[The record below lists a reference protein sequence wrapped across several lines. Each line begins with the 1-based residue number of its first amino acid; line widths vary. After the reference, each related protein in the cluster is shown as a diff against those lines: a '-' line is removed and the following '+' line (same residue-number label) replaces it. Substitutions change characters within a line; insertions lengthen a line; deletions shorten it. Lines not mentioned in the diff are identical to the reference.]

1 LYGAKG
7 SKTLFLEKRRT
18 SERYA
23 GLVFMQISAGTEIVL
38 LKEMFFM
45 DSMICMFNKNT
56 KLNVA
61 GKI

>member
-7 SKTLFLEKRRT
+7 SKTLFLEKRRM

-23 GLVFMQISAGTEIVL
+23 LLVFMQIPAGTETVL
-38 LKEMFFM
+38 PEENLFM
-45 DSMICMFNKNT
+45 YFLICMFNKNT
-56 KLNVA
+56 KLNGA